1 MPDRWQPIPLVAQGL
16 GIPDQTIRTW
26 VRRGRIESRRLP
38 DGTLLVDTGAVLDR
52 RYASS
57 TRA

>member
-1 MPDRWQPIPLVAQGL
+1 MARWQPIPLVARGF

-26 VRRGRIESRRLP
+26 VRRGRIQSRRLA

-57 TRA
+57 VRA